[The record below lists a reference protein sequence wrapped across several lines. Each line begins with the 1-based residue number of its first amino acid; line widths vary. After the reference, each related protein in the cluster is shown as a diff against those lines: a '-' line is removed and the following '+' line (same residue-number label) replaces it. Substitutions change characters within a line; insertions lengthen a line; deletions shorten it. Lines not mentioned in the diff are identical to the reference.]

1 MKDSELYAVA
11 GMSSSSPAMFERRR
25 RILTEASKLIGRGQV
40 DGFSVR
46 ELCER
51 AGVAPNTLYNAFGNK
66 ENVIALAISQYFED
80 FHRNVTFR
88 HAPHS
93 FDGVLEREFATIVR
107 NLSIPA
113 YVRAVAALY
122 FSPSSP
128 SNLRAALVSIAGRPY
143 LPWLGELRASRQL
156 EKNVDLSR
164 VAVNLAA
171 LSYAHV
177 QEWQAENLD
186 DDAYVTTRMDAV
198 LSYLGGVTKGDARKA
213 VRALYMDLH
222 GSRTMIDA
230 QVASARELLKSSSSF
245 RKK

>member
-25 RILTEASKLIGRGQV
+25 RILTEASKLIGRGHA

-51 AGVAPNTLYNAFGNK
+51 AGVAPNTLYNAFGSK

-88 HAPHS
+88 HDPHS
-93 FDGVLEREFATIVR
+93 FEGVLEREFATIVR

-128 SNLRAALVSIAGRPY
+128 SSLRAALVSIAGRPY

-156 EKNVDLSR
+156 ERNVDLDR
-164 VAVNLAA
+164 VAINLAA

-177 QEWQAENLD
+177 QEWQVEGLD
-186 DDAYVTTRMDAV
+186 EAAYVATRMDAV
-198 LSYLGGVTKGDARKA
+198 LCYLGGIARGEARKA
-213 VRALYMDLH
+213 VRALHIDLH
-222 GSRTMIDA
+222 GPRTRVDA
-230 QVASARELLKSSSSF
+230 LVESARELLKSSSHSR
-245 RKK
+245 RK